1 MMLVDLDSGTYFG
14 LNDVGGRFWQL
25 LDEGQPLGQACN
37 QLQAEFDVER
47 DQLERDIGA
56 LVGELVERKLLV
68 PA

>member
-1 MMLVDLDSGTYFG
+1 MRPLRRDHFLDRGIAREAI
-14 LNDVGGRFWQL
+14 DRAVKI
-25 LDEGQPLGQACN
+25 
-37 QLQAEFDVER
+37 DVER